1 MVTVMLCRTITA
13 RAIVIPL
20 LAALACPEAVA
31 AKATAPSSE
40 SIVANRGVVELETGS
55 SAGISVRIVEDL
67 ASIVNDGATRRVI
80 PVVGQGSLGNI
91 IDLKLLRGIDMAI
104 VDADILDY
112 AREQKIFP
120 GMDATITYITK
131 LYNEEF
137 HLLARPE
144 IKSIDDL
151 ANRKV
156 NIDLR
161 DSSTAITAKR
171 LFDLVR
177 LTINTTND
185 AQEVALEKLRNGDI
199 AALAFVAGKPAP
211 LFYNLKGDE
220 GLHFLA
226 FPFSS
231 AVAERYVPTRLTA
244 TDYPGLVPQDRP
256 VDTVAVGAV
265 LVAANLQ
272 QAPERYRNVAN
283 FVDAFFTGLPT
294 LLEPGHHPKWQEVNL
309 TAEVPGWRR
318 YPPADQWLQRNLQAA
333 NAPNPDELLS
343 MFARFVDE
351 RRQSTGGTPMTQQE
365 KQDLFQQYQ
374 HWQSGESQ

>member
-1 MVTVMLCRTITA
+1 MVTVVLCRTIA
-13 RAIVIPL
+13 AGAIAVPL
-20 LAALACPEAVA
+20 LAALVCPEAVA
-31 AKATAPSSE
+31 AKATSPSAE
-40 SIVANRGVVELETGS
+40 SVVANRGVVELETGS
-55 SAGISVRIVEDL
+55 SSGISVRIVEEL
-67 ASIVNDGATRRVI
+67 ASIVNDGATRRVV

-104 VDADILDY
+104 VGADILDY
-112 AREQKIFP
+112 AREQKLFP

-131 LYNEEF
+131 LYNEEL

-144 IKSIDDL
+144 IKSIADL

-177 LTINTTND
+177 LTINPTND

-211 LFYNLKGDE
+211 LFHNLKGDE
-220 GLHFLA
+220 GLHFLT

-244 TDYPGLVPQDRP
+244 TDYPGLVQQDRP
-256 VDTVAVGAV
+256 VDTVAVSAV

-272 QAPERYRNVAN
+272 QAPERYRSVGN

-309 TAEVPGWRR
+309 AAEVPGWRR

-333 NAPNPDELLS
+333 KAPSPDELLS
-343 MFARFVDE
+343 MFASFVDE
-351 RRQSTGGTPMTQQE
+351 RRQSSGGTPMTQQE
-365 KQDLFQQYQ
+365 KYDLFQQYQ
-374 HWQSGESQ
+374 HWQTGQPQ

>member
-1 MVTVMLCRTITA
+1 MVTVMLCRTIAAGTIA
-13 RAIVIPL
+13 VLL

-31 AKATAPSSE
+31 VKATAPSSE
-40 SIVANRGVVELETGS
+40 SLVANRGVVELETGS

-67 ASIVNDGATRRVI
+67 ASIVNDGATRRVV

-104 VDADILDY
+104 VPTDMLDY
-112 AREQKIFP
+112 AREQKLFP
-120 GMDATITYITK
+120 GMDTTITYITK
-131 LYNEEF
+131 LYNEEL

-144 IKSIDDL
+144 IKSIADL

-161 DSSTAITAKR
+161 DSSTAITTKR

-177 LTINTTND
+177 ITVNTTND
-185 AQEVALEKLRNGDI
+185 AQEIALEKLRDGDI
-199 AALAFVAGKPAP
+199 AAVAFVSGKPAP
-211 LFYNLKGDE
+211 LFNNVKADE

-231 AVAERYVPTRLTA
+231 VVTERYVPTRLTA

-256 VDTVAVGAV
+256 VDTVAVSAV

-283 FVDAFFTGLPT
+283 FVDAFFTGVPT

-309 TAEVPGWRR
+309 AAEVPGWRR

-333 NAPNPDELLS
+333 KAPNPDELLS

-365 KQDLFQQYQ
+365 KSDLFQQYQ
-374 HWQSGESQ
+374 HWQTGQP

>member
-1 MVTVMLCRTITA
+1 MFCRTIA
-13 RAIVIPL
+13 AGAIAVPL

-55 SAGISVRIVEDL
+55 SAGISVRIVEDM
-67 ASIVNDGATRRVI
+67 ASIVNDGATRRVV

-112 AREQKIFP
+112 AREQKLFP
-120 GMDATITYITK
+120 GMEATITYITK
-131 LYNEEF
+131 LYNEEL

-144 IKSIDDL
+144 IKSIADL

-177 LTINTTND
+177 LTVNPTND

-199 AALAFVAGKPAP
+199 AALVFVAGKPAP
-211 LFYNLKGDE
+211 LFHNLKGDE
-220 GLHFLA
+220 GLHFLT

-231 AVAERYVPTRLTA
+231 AVSERYVPTRLTA

-256 VDTVAVGAV
+256 VDTVAVSAV

-272 QAPERYRNVAN
+272 QAPERYRNVSN

-309 TAEVPGWRR
+309 AAEVPGWRR

-333 NAPNPDELLS
+333 NAPSPDELLS
-343 MFARFVDE
+343 MFASFVDE

-365 KQDLFQQYQ
+365 KYDLFQKYQ
-374 HWQSGESQ
+374 HWQTGQPQ

>member
-1 MVTVMLCRTITA
+1 MVTVMLCRTIAAGTIA
-13 RAIVIPL
+13 VPL
-20 LAALACPEAVA
+20 LAALACPPAVA
-31 AKATAPSSE
+31 AKATLPSSE
-40 SIVANRGVVELETGS
+40 SVVANRGVVELETGS
-55 SAGISVRIVEDL
+55 SAGISVRIAENL
-67 ASIVNDGATRRVI
+67 ASIVNDGATRRVV

-91 IDLKLLRGIDMAI
+91 IDLRLLRGIDIAI

-112 AREQKIFP
+112 AREQKLFP
-120 GMDATITYITK
+120 GMDATIGYITK
-131 LYNEEF
+131 LYNEEL

-144 IKSIDDL
+144 IKSIADL

-177 LTINTTND
+177 ITVNTTND
-185 AQEVALEKLRNGDI
+185 AQEIALEKLRNGDI

-211 LFYNLKGDE
+211 LFHNLKGDE

-226 FPFSS
+226 FPFNS
-231 AVAERYVPTRLTA
+231 ALTERYVPTRLTA
-244 TDYPGLVPQDRP
+244 VDYPGLVPQDRP
-256 VDTVAVGAV
+256 VDTVAVSAV

-318 YPPADQWLQRNLQAA
+318 YPPAEQWLQRNLQAA
-333 NAPNPDELLS
+333 KAPNPDELLS

-351 RRQSTGGTPMTQQE
+351 RRQSTGGTPMTPQE
-365 KQDLFQQYQ
+365 KYDLFQQYQ
-374 HWQSGESQ
+374 HWQSGLSQ

>member
-1 MVTVMLCRTITA
+1 MVTVMLCRNLA
-13 RAIVIPL
+13 AGAIAIPL
-20 LAALACPEAVA
+20 LAALACPEAA
-31 AKATAPSSE
+31 ATKATVPSSE

-55 SAGISVRIVEDL
+55 SAGISVRIAEDL
-67 ASIVNDGATRRVI
+67 ARIVNDAATRRVV

-91 IDLKLLRGIDMAI
+91 IDLRLLRGIDMAI
-104 VDADILDY
+104 VEADILDY
-112 AREQKIFP
+112 AREQKLFP
-120 GMDATITYITK
+120 GMDATITYITR
-131 LYNEEF
+131 LYNEEL

-144 IKSIDDL
+144 IKSIADL

-156 NIDLR
+156 NIDSR

-177 LTINTTND
+177 VTVVTTND
-185 AQEVALEKLRNGDI
+185 AQEIALEKLRVGDI

-211 LFYNLKGDE
+211 LFSNLRGDD

-231 AVAERYVPTRLTA
+231 AVTERYVPTRLTA
-244 TDYPGLVPQDRP
+244 ADYPGLVPQDRP
-256 VDTVAVGAV
+256 VDTVAVSAV

-272 QAPERYRNVAN
+272 QAPERSRNVAN
-283 FVDAFFTGLPT
+283 FIDAFFTGLPT

-309 TAEVPGWRR
+309 AAEVPGWRR
-318 YPPADQWLQRNLQAA
+318 YPPADQWLQRNLQATK
-333 NAPNPDELLS
+333 APNPEELLS

-351 RRQSTGGTPMTQQE
+351 RRQSTGGAPMTQQE
-365 KQDLFQQYQ
+365 KSDLFQQYQ
-374 HWQSGESQ
+374 RWQSGLSQ

>member
-1 MVTVMLCRTITA
+1 MVTVMFCRTIA
-13 RAIVIPL
+13 AGIIAVPL

-55 SAGISVRIVEDL
+55 SAGISVRVVEDL
-67 ASIVNDGATRRVI
+67 ASIVNDGATRRVV

-91 IDLKLLRGIDMAI
+91 TDLKLLRGIDMAI
-104 VDADILDY
+104 VEADILDY
-112 AREQKIFP
+112 AREQKLFP

-131 LYNEEF
+131 LYNEEL

-144 IKSIDDL
+144 IKSIADL

-185 AQEVALEKLRNGDI
+185 AQDVALEKLRNGDI
-199 AALAFVAGKPAP
+199 AALAFVTGKPAP
-211 LFYNLKGDE
+211 LFLNLKGDE

-231 AVAERYVPTRLTA
+231 ALTERYVPTRLTGA
-244 TDYPGLVPQDRP
+244 DYPGLVPQDRP
-256 VDTVAVGAV
+256 VDTVAVSAV

-272 QAPERYRNVAN
+272 QAPERYRNIVN

-294 LLEPGHHPKWQEVNL
+294 LLEPGHHPKWQEVDL
-309 TAEVPGWRR
+309 AAEVPGWRR
-318 YPPADQWLQRNLQAA
+318 YPPADQWLQRNLQATK
-333 NAPNPDELLS
+333 APNPDELLS

-351 RRQSTGGTPMTQQE
+351 RRQSTGGAPMTPQE
-365 KQDLFQQYQ
+365 KYDLFQQYQ
-374 HWQSGESQ
+374 HWQSGLSQ

>member
-1 MVTVMLCRTITA
+1 MVTVMLCRTLAAGAIT
-13 RAIVIPL
+13 VPL
-20 LAALACPEAVA
+20 LAALACPEAMA

-104 VDADILDY
+104 VEADILDY
-112 AREQKIFP
+112 AREQKLFP

-131 LYNEEF
+131 LYNEEL
-137 HLLARPE
+137 HLLARPD
-144 IKSIDDL
+144 IKSIADL

-177 LTINTTND
+177 LTISTTND
-185 AQEVALEKLRNGDI
+185 AQDVALEKLRNGDI

-211 LFYNLKGDE
+211 LFQNLKGDE

-231 AVAERYVPTRLTA
+231 AVTERYVPTRLTA
-244 TDYPGLVPQDRP
+244 MDYPGLVPQDRP

-309 TAEVPGWRR
+309 AAEVPGWRR

-333 NAPNPDELLS
+333 KAPNPDELLS

-365 KQDLFQQYQ
+365 KHELFQQYQ
-374 HWQSGESQ
+374 RWQSGQSQ

>member
-1 MVTVMLCRTITA
+1 MVTVMLCRTIAAGTIA
-13 RAIVIPL
+13 VLL

-31 AKATAPSSE
+31 VKATAPSSE
-40 SIVANRGVVELETGS
+40 SLVANRGVVELETGS

-67 ASIVNDGATRRVI
+67 ASIVNDGATRRVV

-91 IDLKLLRGIDMAI
+91 MDLKLLRGIDMAI
-104 VDADILDY
+104 VPTDMLDY
-112 AREQKIFP
+112 AREQKLFP
-120 GMDATITYITK
+120 GMDATITYVTK
-131 LYNEEF
+131 LYNEEL
-137 HLLARPE
+137 HILARPE
-144 IKSIDDL
+144 IKSIADL

-161 DSSTAITAKR
+161 DSSTAITVKR
-171 LFDLVR
+171 LFDLAR

-185 AQEVALEKLRNGDI
+185 AQEVALEKLRSGDI

-211 LFYNLKGDE
+211 LFHNLNGDE
-220 GLHFLA
+220 GLHFLT

-231 AVAERYVPTRLTA
+231 AVTERYVPTRLTA

-256 VDTVAVGAV
+256 VDTVAVSAV
-265 LVAANLQ
+265 LIVANLQ
-272 QAPERYRNVAN
+272 QAPERYRNVGN

-309 TAEVPGWRR
+309 AAEVPGWRR
-318 YPPADQWLQRNLQAA
+318 YPPADQWLQRNLQVAK
-333 NAPNPDELLS
+333 APNPDELLS

-365 KQDLFQQYQ
+365 KHDLFQQYQ
-374 HWQSGESQ
+374 RWQSGLSQ

>member
-1 MVTVMLCRTITA
+1 MVTVMLCRTIA
-13 RAIVIPL
+13 AGAIAVPL

-40 SIVANRGVVELETGS
+40 SIVANRGVVELESGS
-55 SAGISVRIVEDL
+55 SAGVSVRIVEDL
-67 ASIVNDGATRRVI
+67 ASIVNDGATRRVL

-91 IDLKLLRGIDMAI
+91 IDLKLLRGVDMAI
-104 VDADILDY
+104 VEADTLDY
-112 AREQKIFP
+112 VREQKLFP
-120 GMDATITYITK
+120 GMDSTITYITK
-131 LYNEEF
+131 LYNEEL

-144 IKSIDDL
+144 IKSIADL

-171 LFDLVR
+171 LFDLAR
-177 LTINTTND
+177 LTIYTTND
-185 AQEVALEKLRNGDI
+185 AQAVALEKLRNGDI
-199 AALAFVAGKPAP
+199 TALAFVAGKPAP
-211 LFYNLKGDE
+211 LFHNLEGDE
-220 GLHFLA
+220 GLHFLT

-231 AVAERYVPTRLTA
+231 ALTERYVPTRLTA
-244 TDYPGLVPQDRP
+244 ADYPGLVPQDRP
-256 VDTVAVGAV
+256 VDTVAVSAV

-309 TAEVPGWRR
+309 AAEVPGWRR

-333 NAPNPDELLS
+333 KAPNPDELLS

-351 RRQSTGGTPMTQQE
+351 RRQSTGGAPMTQQE
-365 KQDLFQQYQ
+365 KADLFQQYQ
-374 HWQSGESQ
+374 HWQGQAQ

>member
-1 MVTVMLCRTITA
+1 MRCRTIAAGTIA
-13 RAIVIPL
+13 VPL
-20 LAALACPEAVA
+20 LAVLACPGAVA
-31 AKATAPSSE
+31 AKATTTLSE

-67 ASIVNDGATRRVI
+67 ASIVNDGATRRVV

-104 VDADILDY
+104 VPADVLDY
-112 AREQKIFP
+112 AREQKLFP

-131 LYNEEF
+131 LYNEEL
-137 HLLARPE
+137 HLLARSE
-144 IKSIDDL
+144 IKSIADL

-161 DSSTAITAKR
+161 DSSTAITTKR
-171 LFDLVR
+171 LFDLMR
-177 LTINTTND
+177 LTVITAND
-185 AQEVALEKLRNGDI
+185 PQEVALEKLRNGEI

-211 LFYNLKGDE
+211 LFHNLNGDQ
-220 GLHFLA
+220 GLHFLD

-231 AVAERYVPTRLTA
+231 AVTERYVPTRLTA
-244 TDYPGLVPQDRP
+244 ADYPGLVPQDRP

-265 LVAANLQ
+265 LIVANLQ

-283 FVDAFFTGLPT
+283 FIDAFFTGLPT

-309 TAEVPGWRR
+309 AAEVPGWRR

-333 NAPNPDELLS
+333 KAPNPDELLA

-351 RRQSTGGTPMTQQE
+351 RRQSTGGAPMTQQE
-365 KQDLFQQYQ
+365 KYDLFQQYQ
-374 HWQSGESQ
+374 HWQSGMSQ

>member
-1 MVTVMLCRTITA
+1 MRCRTIIAVTIAVPLLTPLASPECVAASATA
-13 RAIVIPL
+13 RAP
-20 LAALACPEAVA
+20 
-31 AKATAPSSE
+31 E
-40 SIVANRGVVELETGS
+40 SIVVNRGVVELETES
-55 SAGISVRIVEDL
+55 SAGISVRIGEDL
-67 ASIVNDGATRRVI
+67 AGIVNDGATRRVV

-91 IDLKLLRGIDMAI
+91 VDLKSLRGIDMAI
-104 VDADILDY
+104 VPADILDY
-112 AREQKIFP
+112 AREQKLWP

-131 LYNEEF
+131 LYNEEL

-144 IKSIDDL
+144 IKSIADL

-161 DSSTAITAKR
+161 GSGTAITAKR
-171 LFDLVR
+171 LFDLLR
-177 LTINTTND
+177 LTVTTAND

-211 LFYNLKGDE
+211 LFHSLNGGE

-231 AVAERYVPTRLTA
+231 AVTERYVPTRLTA
-244 TDYPGLVPQDRP
+244 RDYPGLVPQDRP
-256 VDTVAVGAV
+256 VDTLAVSAMLIV
-265 LVAANLQ
+265 ANLQ
-272 QAPERYRNVAN
+272 QSPERYRNVAN
-283 FVDAFFTGLPT
+283 FVDAFFTGLPS

-309 TAEVPGWRR
+309 AAEVPGWRR

-333 NAPNPDELLS
+333 KAPNPDEMLS

-365 KQDLFQQYQ
+365 KHDLFQQYQ
-374 HWQSGESQ
+374 RWQVGLSR